1 MSRIVP
7 FPALSRRFQSLASKL
22 LVLSL
27 IALLIVLTAIAY
39 SLALSWRLEG
49 GAAAINDVGSL
60 RMRSYRLAYLQS
72 QRAASAQLAAETA
85 AFDQT
90 LDRLRRGDPARP
102 LFLPDNRDIRDQE
115 SLIEKRWR
123 EEIRPL
129 MQTRSGAP
137 AQLKVE
143 AFVADIDTLVS
154 LVERDNEA
162 NTNLLRLFQMVL
174 IAMALAGTVTMAYML
189 FLMVINPVSA
199 LSEAMRRLREGD
211 LDARIRVDRQDEFGQ
226 LAAGFNQMAERAQDL
241 YQNLESKVKQKT
253 QEVEEQNLRLKT
265 LYDMTS
271 FLHQQRALDETC
283 HGFLGRLMRLTGADA
298 ANARLVDAERGK
310 LDQIA
315 QQGLPADMALNEEC
329 IPHDA
334 CHCGEAVQQPFAV
347 LRHIGELA
355 GEDIRHCGKA
365 GFASIAVFHIR
376 NQREDVGIFTLY
388 FREKRTLSMAEQMLI
403 ETLGQHLGVAIENQR
418 LGAMERQFA
427 VSEERNLM
435 AQGLHDSIAQS
446 LSFLNLQTQMLE
458 DAMNSREE
466 DMARENL
473 AFIRAGVQECYED
486 VRELLLNFRTRISKQ
501 EFPEAVN
508 TLLQRFEQQTR
519 IPASLELRGE
529 GKPLDPQQQLQVFF
543 ILQEALSNVRKHAD
557 ASAVKVEIDND
568 ASFRMSIQDNGRGF
582 SPEQL
587 AAKAARHV
595 GVSIMQERANRI
607 HSRIQIHSQPD
618 HGTTVELTLPKEERT
633 SA

>member
-1 MSRIVP
+1 MNLANV
-7 FPALSRRFQSLASKL
+7 AAYLSKRLPSLASRL

-27 IALLIVLTAIAY
+27 IALLVVLTSIAY

-60 RMRSYRLAYLQS
+60 RMRSYRMAYLLS
-72 QRAASAQLAAETA
+72 QHASPGVMTGEIAN
-85 AFDQT
+85 FDQT
-90 LDRLRRGDPARP
+90 LARLRRGDPARP
-102 LFLPDNRDIRDQE
+102 LFLPDNQEIREQE
-115 SLIEKRWR
+115 SLIEQRWR
-123 EEIRPL
+123 STMRPIL
-129 MQTRSGAP
+129 QTGRALS
-137 AQLKVE
+137 QERLE
-143 AFVADIDTLVS
+143 AFVSDIDTLVS
-154 LVERDNEA
+154 LVEHDNET
-162 NTNLLRLFQMVL
+162 NTNLLRLFQMLL
-174 IAMALAGTVTMAYML
+174 IAMAIAGSVCMAYML
-189 FLMVINPVSA
+189 FLMVIHPVNR
-199 LSEAMRRLREGD
+199 LSQAIARLREGE
-211 LDARIRVDRQDEFGQ
+211 LDARVAVDRSDEFGM
-226 LAAGFNQMAERAQDL
+226 LAEGFNQMAERLQDL
-241 YQNLESKVKQKT
+241 YHNLENKVRDKT
-253 QEVEEQNLRLKT
+253 REVEAQNLRLKT

-271 FLHQQRALDETC
+271 FLHQRRSQEEVCL
-283 HGFLGRLMRLTGADA
+283 GFIGQLMRLTGADA
-298 ANARLVDAERGK
+298 ANARLLDETRGK
-310 LDQIA
+310 LDQVA
-315 QQGLPADMALNEEC
+315 QIGLPEEMASGEEC
-329 IPHDA
+329 IPSDA
-334 CHCGEAVQQPFAV
+334 CHCGEAVRQPFAV
-347 LRHIGELA
+347 LRRIGEMDDD
-355 GEDIRHCGKA
+355 EIRHCRQA

-376 NQREDVGIFTLY
+376 NHREDVGIFTLY
-388 FREKRTLSMAEQMLI
+388 FRQPRMLPEAEQVLM
-403 ETLGQHLGVAIENQR
+403 ETLGQHLGVAIENLR
-418 LGAMERQFA
+418 LSARERQFA

-466 DMARENL
+466 DLARENL

>member
-1 MSRIVP
+1 MPDIRFAP
-7 FPALSRRFQSLASKL
+7 PRFQTLASKL

-27 IALLIVLTAIAY
+27 LALCVALISIGYT
-39 SLALSWRLEG
+39 LALSWRLEG

-60 RMRSYRLAYLQS
+60 RMRTFRAAYLMSTQAPE
-72 QRAASAQLAAETA
+72 RMLRDEVAG
-85 AFDQT
+85 FDQT
-90 LDRLRRGDPARP
+90 LARLKRGDPARP

-115 SLIEKRWR
+115 RRLEQRWR
-123 EEIRPL
+123 NDIRPL
-129 MQTRSGAP
+129 LLAADGAQP
-137 AQLKVE
+137 SAQRLHG
-143 AFVADIDTLVS
+143 FVAEIDNLVS
-154 LVERDNEA
+154 LLERDNE
-162 NTNLLRLFQMVL
+162 NHTNLLRMFQMVL
-174 IAMALAGTVTMAYML
+174 IAMALAGAVTMAYML
-189 FLMVINPVSA
+189 FLMVINPVRA
-199 LSEAMRRLREGD
+199 LSDAMRRLREGE
-211 LDARIRVDRQDEFGQ
+211 LDTRVKVDRQDELGM
-226 LAAGFNQMAERAQDL
+226 LAEGFNQMAERAQDL
-241 YQNLESKVKQKT
+241 YQNLESKVAQKT
-253 QEVEEQNLRLKT
+253 REVEEQNLRLKT

-283 HGFLGRLMRLTGADA
+283 QGFIRRLMQLTGADA
-298 ANARLVDAERGK
+298 ANARLVDPERGK

-315 QQGLPADMALNEEC
+315 QQGLPEDMALNEEC
-329 IPHDA
+329 IPDDA

-347 LRHIGELA
+347 LRHIGELE
-355 GEDIRHCGKA
+355 GEEIRHCRKA

-388 FREKRTLSMAEQMLI
+388 FRQKRVLSMAEQMLI

-418 LGAMERQFA
+418 LGAVERQFA

-466 DMARENL
+466 ALARENL

-486 VRELLLNFRTRISKQ
+486 VRELLLNFRTRISQQ
-501 EFPEAVN
+501 EFPEAVR

-519 IPASLELRGE
+519 VPARLEMRGE

-543 ILQEALSNVRKHAD
+543 ILQEALSNIRKHAE
-557 ASAVKVEIDND
+557 ASEVEVEIDNT
-568 ASFRMSIQDNGRGF
+568 ASFSMRIRDNGRGF
-582 SPEQL
+582 DSGQL
-587 AAKAARHV
+587 AAKSARHV
-595 GVSIMQERANRI
+595 GMSIMQERAKRI
-607 HSRIQIHSQPD
+607 HSHIQIRSAPTQ
-618 HGTTVELTLPKEERT
+618 GTTVELTLPKEERI